1 MKTFYFIAIGG
12 TGMASV
18 AGLLKQVGH
27 KVLGSDG
34 KIYPPMSTMLEKY
47 EIPVNY
53 GYSEDNITK
62 QHIDYIVVGNV
73 LSKGMN
79 SELDYAIKHKYKLI
93 SFPEVIEKF
102 FLPDKKSIVITGTH
116 GKTTVTAYICSVLE
130 KAGTP
135 ITFFIGGQSNSFPYS
150 FQFKK
155 EAEYVILEGDEYD
168 TAYFD
173 KEPKF
178 FHYHPDIL
186 IINNLEFDHA
196 DIYNSLGEIK
206 DKFLKLVKSMPS
218 SGIIIANGCD
228 SNVMDVC
235 EAAPCKVIC
244 FGFDD
249 QDRKIDLDYVAISKE
264 FKEDKTSYILKTSR
278 YEKEVTIPL
287 LGQFNVLNSLAV
299 IVLLDIL
306 GITKKNDLNKYM
318 SRYAGVK
325 RRLEVL
331 GKKNG
336 ITIYDDFAHHPTAV
350 ENTIQALRKSIKLG
364 RIWALFE
371 PKSATSR
378 RNKFMNNYSR
388 AFKEAD
394 FVIIG
399 KVFEDNEEIINLV
412 LNEVKPNDHILIMSS
427 GNFGNIHQKLLSVLI
442 K

>member
-173 KEPKF
+173 
-178 FHYHPDIL
+178 
-186 IINNLEFDHA
+186 
-196 DIYNSLGEIK
+196 
-206 DKFLKLVKSMPS
+206 
-218 SGIIIANGCD
+218 
-228 SNVMDVC
+228 
-235 EAAPCKVIC
+235 
-244 FGFDD
+244 
-249 QDRKIDLDYVAISKE
+249 
-264 FKEDKTSYILKTSR
+264 
-278 YEKEVTIPL
+278 
-287 LGQFNVLNSLAV
+287 
-299 IVLLDIL
+299 
-306 GITKKNDLNKYM
+306 
-318 SRYAGVK
+318 
-325 RRLEVL
+325 
-331 GKKNG
+331 
-336 ITIYDDFAHHPTAV
+336 
-350 ENTIQALRKSIKLG
+350 
-364 RIWALFE
+364 
-371 PKSATSR
+371 
-378 RNKFMNNYSR
+378 
-388 AFKEAD
+388 
-394 FVIIG
+394 
-399 KVFEDNEEIINLV
+399 
-412 LNEVKPNDHILIMSS
+412 
-427 GNFGNIHQKLLSVLI
+427 
-442 K
+442 